1 MKKLLLLGAM
11 LTWGAAANAQTG
23 GAADQCPSALAP
35 AIQQTNVSTVERN
48 ADDNSAVI
56 QLDIVASVPDGAP
69 SYAFSS
75 SDGTITSNG
84 SRATW
89 TVTGQGPFTANV
101 EVTAPNGCKSYSD
114 FTYHM
119 EQTASQ

>member
-11 LTWGAAANAQTG
+11 LTWGAAASAQTG

-48 ADDNSAVI
+48 ADNDSAVI

-75 SDGTITSNG
+75 SDERSPATGRAPPGGSPATGRSPPTS
-84 SRATW
+84 R
-89 TVTGQGPFTANV
+89 
-101 EVTAPNGCKSYSD
+101 
-114 FTYHM
+114 
-119 EQTASQ
+119 